1 MNIHGIT
8 IDVADPGEVPAAES
22 FYRTALDVGDR
33 VGVRIATEPSSGFR
47 GFAPSLILMQP
58 ADVDAAFARALN
70 HGART
75 LKPVAK
81 SLWGYGGS
89 LLSPDGT
96 AWQIASANKT
106 NTGPATGQVERLV
119 LLLGVDDVKAGKSF
133 YEAQDLK
140 VAKSFGSKYVEFD
153 SGAIKLALYKRAA
166 LAKQVGIDPAGTGS
180 HRLAITCDA
189 AFTDPDG
196 YSWAAA
202 DTAVNSQPRTTAG

>member
-1 MNIHGIT
+1 
-8 IDVADPGEVPAAES
+8 
-22 FYRTALDVGDR
+22 
-33 VGVRIATEPSSGFR
+33 
-47 GFAPSLILMQP
+47 
-58 ADVDAAFARALN
+58 
-70 HGART
+70 
-75 LKPVAK
+75 
-81 SLWGYGGS
+81 
-89 LLSPDGT
+89 
-96 AWQIASANKT
+96 
-106 NTGPATGQVERLV
+106 V

-196 YSWAAA
+196 YSWVAA
-202 DTAVNSQPRTTAG
+202 DAAVNSQPRTTAG